1 MVRETESSGASR
13 INIVTSSLD
22 HLPICL
28 FKNISMG
35 GSGEALLPTAPVYFY
50 TFLFPQVP
58 VSKVKVASLK
68 AHGILKRLF
77 LLVLF
82 FEFI

>member
-1 MVRETESSGASR
+1 M
-13 INIVTSSLD
+13 
-22 HLPICL
+22 
-28 FKNISMG
+28 
-35 GSGEALLPTAPVYFY
+35 EALLPTAPVYFY
-50 TFLFPQVP
+50 TFLFLQVP

-82 FEFI
+82 FKFI